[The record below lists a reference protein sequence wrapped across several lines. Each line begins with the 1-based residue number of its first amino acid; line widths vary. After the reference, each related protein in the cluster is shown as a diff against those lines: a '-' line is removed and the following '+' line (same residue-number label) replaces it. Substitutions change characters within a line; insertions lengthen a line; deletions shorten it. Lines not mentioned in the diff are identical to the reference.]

1 MSKATKYMGISLLSN
16 LFLSILKVTF
26 AFIFKVKSLLADGIH
41 SFSDL
46 VTDVV
51 AILGVKLSEKPAD
64 YSHPKGHGKI
74 EYITGLII
82 SFFIIFLSYSLLKSS
97 FDSRTIPDKFL
108 SIVVVITILIKY
120 LLSSYLLKKGK
131 KLNNMIL
138 ISSGKE
144 SFSDVFSS
152 MVVLVA
158 IIVAQF
164 HDKLSIL
171 KYSDVVASII
181 ISIMIFVMG
190 ARLLLQNL
198 SLLIGEGERSKEKN
212 KKLEKIIK
220 NREDNFELK
229 EYVMYKLG
237 SYYEV
242 VLKILVDG
250 DMTVRDGHK
259 LMDEIETD
267 LLKSKLNI
275 KYVVIHIEPKE

>member
-26 AFIFKVKSLLADGIH
+26 GFIFKVRSLLADGIH

-46 VTDVV
+46 ITDVV

-82 SFFIIFLSYSLLKSS
+82 SFFIIMLSYSLLKSS
-97 FDSRTIPDKFL
+97 FDSRTIPDKLL

-144 SFSDVFSS
+144 SFGDVFSS

-164 HDKLSIL
+164 YNRLSIL

-190 ARLLLQNL
+190 VRLLLQNL

-259 LMDEIETD
+259 LMDEIEED
-267 LLKSKLNI
+267 LLNSKLNI
-275 KYVVIHIEPKE
+275 KYVIIHIEPKE